1 VTIITDLVQIERLGE
16 KKRKENEGLRRHMKM
31 HDVPERRLR
40 KIAEEIEE
48 QIDCTQCA
56 NCCRVATAVLLDRDV
71 ERLAKL
77 LRISVAQFK
86 AQYTMQDAEEGLI
99 LRRDDERG
107 CVFLDGKTCTVYEA
121 RPAAC
126 ENFPHLVRGQG
137 SIASRTWQ
145 FIDRATYCPIVYN
158 SLEAFKPALGFKG
171 LIK

>member
-1 VTIITDLVQIERLGE
+1 VITDLVQIERLGE
-16 KKRKENEGLRRHMKM
+16 KKRRENEGLRRHMKM

-40 KIAEEIEE
+40 RIAEEIED

-56 NCCRVATAVLLDRDV
+56 NCCRVATAKLLERDV

-77 LRISVAQFK
+77 MRLSIGEFK
-86 AQYTMQDAEEGLI
+86 VRYTMEDPEDGLI
-99 LRRDDERG
+99 LKRDDATG
-107 CVFLDGKTCTVYEA
+107 CVFLSGTACTVYES

-137 SIASRTWQ
+137 SIASRMWQ

-158 SLEAFKPALGFKG
+158 SLEAFKPVLGFKG
-171 LIK
+171 LVK